1 MKQLNFN
8 VEYKKV
14 GIQYWDSTRELSYC
28 RPIYQANLYENNM
41 LFITGR
47 AEHNHAFREEVGIH
61 LGLTINKPAWFIKKY
76 NLVDPVTGLQPKL
89 AWFNTTE
96 WLIYDPDH
104 NMITKSISTWQ
115 CKKEDSTE
123 RPHYISTL
131 AKPSIMYNIV
141 ITKPNK
147 IAFKETMDNT
157 EFKRVL
163 EIMNAIYHINKSV
176 VTGNSKSWQWGTG
189 NSIPNFFKELKGGH
203 VNVAMEEGFIQGI
216 SKYKIDP
223 KSPEFLAVI
232 KDITRDTINIPYLE
246 VQK

>member
-14 GIQYWDSTRELSYC
+14 CTQYWDSTRELSYC
-28 RPIYQANLYENNM
+28 CPIHQASLYENNM
-41 LFITGR
+41 LFIRGN
-47 AEHNHAFREEVGIH
+47 AEHNPAFREEVGIH
-61 LGLTINKPAWFIKKY
+61 LGLTIDKPVWFIKKY

-115 CKKEDSTE
+115 CKQKDSTE
-123 RPHYISTL
+123 NPHYISTL
-131 AKPSIMYNIV
+131 AKPSIMDNIV

-147 IAFKETMDNT
+147 IAFKEIMDNT

-176 VTGNSKSWQWGTG
+176 VIGSSKSWQWSTS
-189 NSIPNFFKELKGGH
+189 NAIPKFFKELKGGH
-203 VNVAMEEGFIQGI
+203 VNVAMEEEFIQ
-216 SKYKIDP
+216 KVTKHKIDP

-232 KDITRDTINIPYLE
+232 KGITRDTINIPYLE